1 MKPRII
7 IDTNVLISALRSRNG
22 ASFKVVN
29 MIGTD
34 KFELCISVPLIFE
47 YESVAKRDSRAFGLR
62 YSDIDDILDYICSV
76 AEHRKIHF
84 LWRPVLRDPQDDMVL
99 ELAVESEADY
109 VVTHN
114 VKDYVGIRAFGIIAL
129 SPMEFLRKIGE
140 LK

>member
-22 ASFKVVN
+22 ASFKVVG
-29 MIGTD
+29 MIGTE

-47 YESVAKRDSRAFGLR
+47 YESVAKRDYRAFGLR

-84 LWRPVLRDPQDDMVL
+84 LWRPVLRNPQDDMVL

-109 VVTHN
+109 IVTHN

-129 SPMEFLRKIGE
+129 SPKEFLRKIGE

>member
-1 MKPRII
+1 MNPRII

-22 ASFKVVN
+22 ASFKVVS
-29 MIGTD
+29 MIGTE

-84 LWRPVLRDPQDDMVL
+84 LWRPVLRDPHDDMVL

-114 VKDYVGIRAFGIIAL
+114 IKDYVGIRAFGIIAL
-129 SPMEFLRKIGE
+129 SPKEFLRKIGE

>member
-1 MKPRII
+1 
-7 IDTNVLISALRSRNG
+7 
-22 ASFKVVN
+22 
-29 MIGTD
+29 MIGAE

-47 YESVAKRDSRAFGLR
+47 YESLAKRDSRAFGLR

-84 LWRPVLRDPQDDMVL
+84 LWRPVLRDPHDDMVL

-129 SPMEFLRKIGE
+129 SPKEFLRKIGE

>member
-22 ASFKVVN
+22 ASFKIVS
-29 MIGTD
+29 MIGTE

-129 SPMEFLRKIGE
+129 SPMEFLRKMGE